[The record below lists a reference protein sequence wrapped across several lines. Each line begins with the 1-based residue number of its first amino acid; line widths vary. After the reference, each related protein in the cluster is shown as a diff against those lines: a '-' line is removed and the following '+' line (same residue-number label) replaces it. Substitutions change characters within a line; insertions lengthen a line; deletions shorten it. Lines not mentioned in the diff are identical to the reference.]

1 MLHSPL
7 KVSSQLSGKKTGRYS
22 GHYTSKR
29 QQGVAIIT
37 ALLIVTLAATISITI
52 STQLQLD
59 VRRTGNIIATDQ
71 AHIYS
76 VLAEETLQ
84 VILRDD
90 DLRDG
95 FIELLIKEG
104 IAKQPLFIDNA
115 AITAEVTD
123 LNACLNINS
132 LVNDDGTI
140 NTVSEARLKR
150 LFENHGI
157 AANLTPAI
165 ADWIDPDLN
174 TNNAGAED
182 GHYMNL
188 EKPYRTA
195 QSPLYSISEIRL
207 IKGFEDE
214 KVYQA
219 ITQLIEG
226 TLDKESG
233 RFSGPELCAFI
244 PNNNLPFN
252 ININTAS
259 AKVLKSLPIT
269 DEQVEKI
276 LTQRTDTAYKQIP
289 ADIFTNNNDNTIVAN
304 SSYYLLK
311 SKVVIGNASKVMYSI
326 IHWDPANKQTKTIS
340 RTQRAM

>member
-1 MLHSPL
+1 MF
-7 KVSSQLSGKKTGRYS
+7 SSTDKLSGKKTGHFSSR
-22 GHYTSKR
+22 R

-132 LVNDDGTI
+132 LIDDDGTI

-157 AANLTPAI
+157 TTNLTPAI

-174 TNNAGAED
+174 TSNAGAED

-195 QSPLYSISEIRL
+195 QLPLYSISELRL
-207 IKGFEDE
+207 IKGFEDN

-219 ITQLIEG
+219 ISQLVDG

-233 RFSGPELCAFI
+233 RFSGPELCAFKTD
-244 PNNNLPFN
+244 NYN

-259 AKVLKSLPIT
+259 AKVLKSLAIS

-276 LTQRTDTAYKQIP
+276 LTQRTDTVYKQIP
-289 ADIFTNNNDNTIVAN
+289 TDIFTNNNDNTIVAN

-311 SKVVIGNASKVMYSI
+311 SKVVIGSASKVMYSI